1 MTLVKAEGDN
11 PNPLF
16 EKQEISRPLVSEKAP
31 LKGVELKD
39 SYLYDVATGSRT
51 DLYFYFKLSLILQE
65 YFLI

>member
-16 EKQEISRPLVSEKAP
+16 EKQEIRRPLVSEKVP

-39 SYLYDVATGSRT
+39 SYLYDVATEAGQTYTFISSC
-51 DLYFYFKLSLILQE
+51 L
-65 YFLI
+65 